1 MTVTALASSV
11 PFRRPRLI
19 RAEVLKLRKRRG
31 LVLTAGLLTVGAMLV
46 TYTILVS
53 IHAANPAH
61 HGPAGGIQNLGH
73 TIWLIGTLGS
83 VVGILIGATAGAG
96 DLGAGVFRELVVTGR
111 SRAALFAARIPGGL
125 TVLFAFVGIAYAL
138 TASGSVAFAG
148 SLPAPSVKLL
158 VESGL
163 WVLLTTGFWFAIG
176 LGISSIVGSRT
187 TTIATLLPFQL
198 AISPILANI
207 KILGSGRAALPVI
220 ATDNLL
226 PNAFGDTARTTSVNP
241 TLSAAVALL
250 VLAGWACA
258 ILAAGLWRTR
268 TRDA

>member
-1 MTVTALASSV
+1 MSAVAASV

-31 LVLTAGLLTVGAMLV
+31 LIVTAGSLTVGAILL

-53 IHAANPAH
+53 LHAANPAH
-61 HGPAGGIQNLGH
+61 HGPAGGVENLGH

-83 VVGILIGATAGAG
+83 VVGILLGATAGAG

-111 SRAALFAARIPGGL
+111 SRGSIFAARIPGGL
-125 TVLFAFVGIAYAL
+125 AVLFALVGTEYAL

-148 SLPAPSVKLL
+148 SLPAPSAGLL

-176 LGISSIVGSRT
+176 LGLASLVGSRT
-187 TTIATLLPFQL
+187 TTIAVLLPFQL
-198 AISPILANI
+198 AISPILASI
-207 KILGSGRAALPVI
+207 KVLGEARAALPVI

-226 PNAFGDTARTTSVNP
+226 PNAFGDTATTTSVDP
-241 TLSAAVALL
+241 TLSATVALL
-250 VLAGWACA
+250 VLALWAA
-258 ILAAGLWRTR
+258 TALTVGLWRTK